1 LCFYHPDDPPDLK
14 AAQEARLLQVHDS
27 CRGIGRELLVEI
39 IAGRHGPLV
48 PETVARVL
56 DRLYALGIKPD
67 WWKLEAQDDP
77 AAWRHIGAVI

>member
-1 LCFYHPDDPPDLK
+1 
-14 AAQEARLLQVHDS
+14 DS

-39 IAGRHGPLV
+39 IAGRHGPLL

-77 AAWRHIGAVI
+77 AAWRHIGAVIEAHDPHCRGILLLGLEQP